1 MTLYIERITTALIRL
16 LVSQA
21 GMRLCCLQ
29 IPEDR
34 VSHVEGY
41 VLVANTFCS

>member
-16 LVSQA
+16 HVSA
-21 GMRLCCLQ
+21 GWSAPLLFAN
-29 IPEDR
+29 PEDR
-34 VSHVEGY
+34 VSRIEGH